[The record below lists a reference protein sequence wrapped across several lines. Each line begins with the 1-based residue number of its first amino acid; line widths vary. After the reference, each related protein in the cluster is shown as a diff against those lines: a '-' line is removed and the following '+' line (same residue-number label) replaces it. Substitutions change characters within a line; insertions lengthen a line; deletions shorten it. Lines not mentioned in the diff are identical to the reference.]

1 MKVVRTITALLVSV
15 CVMSASPALAD
26 KASSLNRQGIE
37 AFNEG
42 SYQESAEIFTRALT
56 ERPESPEIR
65 FNLGTALSAAGNV
78 QDGIQQ
84 LDLAASR
91 FTDDSRRANAYYNA
105 GTALMDVQD
114 ENGEALSAAIEKL
127 KQAVMLDQDNE
138 DSRYNLELAVR
149 RYQGQQNQQQQ
160 QQQQKK
166 DSDQQEQKDSENPES
181 DPSDDEQKDDEEQ
194 QEQKEQEQ
202 EQNPTQ
208 ENKERDK
215 QPSTEQESNQEESE
229 DRPMTPEEARRIL
242 DAMNDEEKRA
252 LSLRRM
258 EMKRQMRL
266 GDDW

>member
-1 MKVVRTITALLVSV
+1 MNVVRTITALLVSAW
-15 CVMSASPALAD
+15 VMSASPALAD

-42 SYQESAEIFTRALT
+42 SYRESADIFARALT

-65 FNLGTALSAAGNV
+65 FNLGTALSASGNV

-127 KQAVMLDQDNE
+127 KQAVILDQDNE

-149 RYQGQQNQQQQ
+149 RYQDQQNQQQQ

-166 DSDQQEQKDSENPES
+166 DSDQEEQKDSENPQS
-181 DPSDDEQKDDEEQ
+181 DPSDDEQEDEEEQ

-202 EQNPTQ
+202 SPSQ

-258 EMKRQMRL
+258 EMKRQMRM